1 MHKPLY
7 KIIYADPA
15 WPYRN
20 VKTGGSMSS
29 GAAAKYPVMSLNDIC
44 NLNIE
49 SITDKNAVCFL
60 WVTTPLLPD
69 GLTVLKAWGFT
80 YKTSLYWHKSGR
92 IGLGYWYRGNVEQ
105 CLFGIKGKITAFR
118 IPKPNIITAPAG
130 RHSEKPDGMRKM
142 IELSGL
148 EPKIELFARSRAAG
162 WHVWGNEVNS
172 DIDLE
177 IKAAG
182 NE

>member
-1 MHKPLY
+1 MNKPLF

-29 GAAAKYPVMSLNDIC
+29 GAAAHYPVMSLIDIC

-49 SITDKNAVCFL
+49 SITDKNAACFL

-69 GLTVLKAWGFT
+69 GLKVLKAWGFN
-80 YKTSLYWHKSGR
+80 YKTSLYWHKTGR
-92 IGLGYWYRGNVEQ
+92 LGLGYWYRGQVEQ
-105 CLFGIKGKITAFR
+105 CLFGIKGNMPAFR
-118 IPKPNIITAPAG
+118 IAKQNIITAPAG
-130 RHSEKPDGMRKM
+130 RHSEKPDAMR
-142 IELSGL
+142 ELIDLTGL
-148 EPKIELFARSRAAG
+148 NPKIELFARKRAAG
-162 WHVWGNEVNS
+162 WHCWGNELQS

-177 IKAAG
+177 IKAAAL
-182 NE
+182 